1 MLLGENKGF
10 LNRESEGS
18 RSDRECAWAREEA
31 DRRTELEKRQT
42 ELWAHLFPPLLTS
55 SEMVACG

>member
-18 RSDRECAWAREEA
+18 RSDRECACAREEA

-55 SEMVACG
+55 SEMAACG